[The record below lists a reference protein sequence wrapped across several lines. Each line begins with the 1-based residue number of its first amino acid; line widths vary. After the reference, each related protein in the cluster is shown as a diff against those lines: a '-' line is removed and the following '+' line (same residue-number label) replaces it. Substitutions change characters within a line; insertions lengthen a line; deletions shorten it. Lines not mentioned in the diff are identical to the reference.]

1 MKVIGGGF
9 NQCYNAQVLVDTDS
23 ILIMTP
29 YVTQAV
35 NDKQQVKSI
44 LDQVAALREGRNQS
58 VWF

>member
-9 NQCYNAQVLVDTDS
+9 NQCYNAQALVDTDS

-44 LDQVAALREGRNQS
+44 LDQVAALREGLNQS